1 MIQLNQY
8 ILEKLHLSKDIKV
21 KESDIRCIFCQVR
34 SSSKKNYIV
43 PDIIEVI
50 KESESEIK
58 FVYLTNY
65 FNSKGKEKTL
75 KISRRDGRNEYKG
88 LYSNEKSSKH
98 FVILDKEKSIE
109 LFEKIADKCLDVLFC
124 YIEDILYDDNYP
136 NFLKTSKDILAKA
149 NFKSDKP
156 LNYNNLDL
164 FYKLYLNDV
173 IDKLKKE
180 A

>member
-1 MIQLNQY
+1 MKRIDSY
-8 ILEKLHLSKDIKV
+8 IIEKLHLSKDIKV

-65 FNSKGKEKTL
+65 FNSEGKEKTL
-75 KISRRDGRNEYKG
+75 KISRRDGKNEYKG

-98 FVILDKEKSIE
+98 FIILDKEKSIE
-109 LFEKIADKCLDVLFC
+109 LFENIADKCLGVLFC

-164 FYKLYLNDV
+164 FYKVDLNDV
-173 IDKLKKE
+173 VDKLKKE